1 MLVDGGGGGGVSKIF
16 RIIDMFPDVDNKN
29 KSIDLY
35 MSKVQSNVLMTVVV
49 CL

>member
-1 MLVDGGGGGGVSKIF
+1 MDGGGGGGCQKYLELL
-16 RIIDMFPDVDNKN
+16 IIVWFPDVDNEN